1 MANIIQRRRGT
12 TLQHASFTGSEGEI
26 TIDLDKETVVCHDG
40 STAGGFPLARE
51 DLSNVANK
59 VGISQLN
66 LSDGSAGQVLSTNGS
81 GTISFVSIGA
91 ASVGGDLSGTIANAQ
106 IGANKVGITELAFA
120 DGTNG
125 QYLTTNGSGTLSFAT
140 INLDVAVGGDLSG
153 TVSNAQIGANK
164 ITATELADNA
174 VTTSHILNANVT
186 EAKLATDAVVTASI
200 KDANVT
206 DQKILS
212 LTSNKLTGQLPA
224 LNGSSLTNINPNS
237 HVHPAVQKPY
247 DVSFIAG
254 WDAETVQDDVKVQ
267 TYAVMVMA
275 RSGVFEGEVG
285 FIETA
290 CTGATLICDVEKNG
304 SSIYSTKPTFA
315 ISSATMTAGAFST
328 TTFASGDRVT
338 FKVTQVGSTVKG
350 KGVRFMLKCKV

>member
-12 TLQHASFTGSEGEI
+12 TLQHATFTGSEGEI

-40 STAGGFPLARE
+40 ATAGGFPLARE
-51 DLSNVANK
+51 DLSNVTNK

-66 LSDGSAGQVLSTNGS
+66 LTDGTAGQVLSTNGS
-81 GTISFVSIGA
+81 GTLSFINIDG

-106 IGANKVGITELAFA
+106 IGANKVGIAELAFA

-164 ITATELADNA
+164 ITATELADDA

-186 EAKLATDAVVTASI
+186 EAKLATDAVVTTAI

-212 LTSNKLTGQLPA
+212 LTANKLTGQLPA
-224 LNGSSLTNINPNS
+224 LNASSLTNINPLS
-237 HVHPAVQKPY
+237 HTHTDKRPY

-267 TYAVMVMA
+267 TYAVMVMS
-275 RSGVFEGEVG
+275 RTGEFEGDIG
-285 FIETA
+285 FIETV

-304 SSIYSTKPTFA
+304 ASIYSTKPTFA
-315 ISSATMTAGAFST
+315 ISSATMTPGVLST
-328 TTFASGDRVT
+328 TTFASGDRVN
-338 FKVTQVGSTVKG
+338 FKVTQIGSTVAG
-350 KGVRFMLKCKV
+350 KGLRFMLKCKV